1 MNNSKIFNFIV
12 FAFISLGVLTHSSCN
27 DPEIPK
33 ANISVVKKDASNV
46 NFPVEGATVKV
57 KPTAPDCNWSD
68 VDTIQYTDASGQVHF
83 EFKYEMILDVEAE
96 KQFDENLWYSGV
108 GILILKEDETYLE
121 TIILSVESANSI
133 FPDN

>member
-12 FAFISLGVLTHSSCN
+12 FAFISLGVITLSSCK

-46 NFPVEGATVKV
+46 DIPVQGATVRV
-57 KPTAPDCNWSD
+57 KPTAPDCNWSN

-83 EFKYEMILDVEAE
+83 EFEYEMILDVEAE
-96 KQFDENLWYSGV
+96 KKYSDDPPVYFSGV
-108 GILILKEDETYLE
+108 GILILKEDETYPE
-121 TIILSVESANSI
+121 KIILSVESDLSI
-133 FPDN
+133 F